1 MKAKEFIPQSK
12 PRNFV
17 AKNQQT
23 AGAGAHKDKK
33 RAEKQGD
40 VKHKKQAVPVESVIE
55 ISDKALQRYKQD
67 AHTEIQ
73 GAKFG
78 QGKGK
83 PESEKIIAKREKG
96 MSAAN
101 KRLSARDTERRAN
114 YKRPEPAKTSS
125 GPQDWYGQN
134 RYMGDSV
141 EQGVAEGYQ
150 SSKTTEQIKF
160 WYKDAADA
168 EEMAKAAEAL
178 NVNGMYD
185 EAIKKYKHQAQISL
199 SKANSLK
206 QGVAEVS
213 KATIDRY
220 VAKASDAHGDAD
232 FAARMSKHDPDKRSY
247 HVDQK
252 KTAEKRRQG
261 ISRALDRM
269 SKEGVAE
276 GMSRDEYN
284 QIQYAIDN
292 FKDEYGEDPTGPDIF
307 DIADSIGVE
316 PDAVINVLYGRVV
329 PDRDVGEAKRPDR
342 AMPAT
347 DLRVGDRV
355 VADTSKEN
363 YPGGHKQRV
372 GIVTR
377 VGQKGVHIRTDDSD
391 EPEWHPYKIVKKQ
404 SMAEGSNIQI
414 PTEDG
419 ITWQDIRLMAGEGKL
434 TRKTVLQAIAVI
446 RKQRT
451 EQSVAEDAVDDFL
464 ARGGEIQYGKFRKPR
479 KSEKTDYGSKHIGG
493 QRDAVAGKAGKTL
506 GKAAATNFK
515 GGGKPVVG
523 PTYRGEGIEE
533 ARQSAQVKLAKAW
546 DQQKAKSAAS
556 RERAKELLNPAK
568 KEQEKKNG

>member
-1 MKAKEFIPQSK
+1 MKAKEFIPAGK

-33 RAEKQGD
+33 RAEKHGN
-40 VKHKKQAVPVESVIE
+40 VKHKKQAVPVESVTE

-101 KRLSARDTERRAN
+101 KRLSTRDAERRAN

-134 RYMGDSV
+134 RYMGDSI
-141 EQGVAEGYQ
+141 EQGSTEDGAISEDGIRPKLAASLTELGFKGPFKLGQLPKWMAELQDGRFDKDTSIMIGGDDPNYDPWVAKGYDYGYAYGMESGYQ
-150 SSKTTEQIKF
+150 TGLSAQEVFKQA
-160 WYKDAADA
+160 KDD
-168 EEMAKAAEAL
+168 M
-178 NVNGMYD
+178 G
-185 EAIKKYKHQAQISL
+185 S
-199 SKANSLK
+199 

-232 FAARMSKHDPDKRSY
+232 FAARMSKNDPDKRSY

-269 SKEGVAE
+269 SKNEDVAE
-276 GMSRDEYN
+276 
-284 QIQYAIDN
+284 
-292 FKDEYGEDPTGPDIF
+292 T
-307 DIADSIGVE
+307 
-316 PDAVINVLYGRVV
+316 
-329 PDRDVGEAKRPDR
+329 
-342 AMPAT
+342 
-347 DLRVGDRV
+347 
-355 VADTSKEN
+355 
-363 YPGGHKQRV
+363 
-372 GIVTR
+372 
-377 VGQKGVHIRTDDSD
+377 
-391 EPEWHPYKIVKKQ
+391 
-404 SMAEGSNIQI
+404 
-414 PTEDG
+414 
-419 ITWQDIRLMAGEGKL
+419 
-434 TRKTVLQAIAVI
+434 
-446 RKQRT
+446 
-451 EQSVAEDAVDDFL
+451 
-464 ARGGEIQYGKFRKPR
+464 
-479 KSEKTDYGSKHIGG
+479 
-493 QRDAVAGKAGKTL
+493 
-506 GKAAATNFK
+506 
-515 GGGKPVVG
+515 
-523 PTYRGEGIEE
+523 
-533 ARQSAQVKLAKAW
+533 RQSAAVKLAKAW
-546 DQQKAKSAAS
+546 DQQKAKSTAS

-568 KEQEKKNG
+568 KDQEKKNG